1 MAPTAKKTQ
10 RAVPPSF
17 TLQGIDYFR
26 APPRTDLSLVP
37 LFHPMTRHF
46 LLLALLACTS
56 LPGVAQVSELGI
68 TGGVSYYIGDLN
80 PTRHYP
86 KHTHL
91 AGGLMYRR
99 NFDQH
104 YALRVQAL
112 YSNLEAYD
120 SDSPD
125 SLQQLRNLNFRTV
138 LFEFST
144 VLEINFFKY
153 RGLSK
158 DSRRWTPFIFG
169 GLAYYHTNP
178 QGKLNDTWYELQPL
192 GTEGQGTSVGGARY
206 SLNQFCIPFGAG
218 LKFAL
223 SDKLDLQME
232 WGLRRT
238 YSDYIDDV
246 GGTYA
251 DNTVLLEEAGP
262 LTASLAD
269 PSPLRSTGYNTGR
282 ARGDSQTRDW
292 YQYTGITLS
301 LLLTR
306 FTECAALQ
314 HSFNR

>member
-1 MAPTAKKTQ
+1 
-10 RAVPPSF
+10 
-17 TLQGIDYFR
+17 
-26 APPRTDLSLVP
+26 
-37 LFHPMTRHF
+37 MTRHF

-56 LPGVAQVSELGI
+56 LSATAQVSELGI

-91 AGGLMYRR
+91 AGGLMYRY

-104 YALRVQAL
+104 YALRLQGL
-112 YSNLEAYD
+112 YGDLEAYD
-120 SDSPD
+120 SESTD
-125 SLQQLRNLNFRTV
+125 SLQLLRNLNFRTV
-138 LFEFST
+138 VFEASA

-153 RGLSK
+153 RGISR
-158 DSRRWTPFIFG
+158 DSRSWTPFIFG
-169 GLAYYHTNP
+169 GLAYFHTNP
-178 QGKLNDTWYELQPL
+178 KGKLNDNWYELQPL

-223 SDKLDLQME
+223 SPKLDLQME

-238 YSDYIDDV
+238 YTDYIDDV

-251 DNTVLLEEAGP
+251 DNTALLEEAGP
-262 LTASLAD
+262 LTALLAD
-269 PSPLRSTGYNTGR
+269 PGPLRNTGYDTGR

-301 LLLTR
+301 LLLSR
-306 FTECAALQ
+306 FTECDAMRQSL
-314 HSFNR
+314 NR